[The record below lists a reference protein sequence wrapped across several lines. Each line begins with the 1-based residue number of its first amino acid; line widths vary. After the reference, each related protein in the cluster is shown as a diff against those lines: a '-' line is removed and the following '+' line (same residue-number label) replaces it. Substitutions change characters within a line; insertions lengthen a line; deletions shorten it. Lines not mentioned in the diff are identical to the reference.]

1 SLDRPAKGMKYDYQ
15 DAPPELLARALAIA
29 EVCATHGTTL
39 PAAAIAFPHTHPGVV
54 NVTLGMRTAEQV
66 ERNAEL
72 CHRPVPAGLWDD
84 LRAQGLIRP
93 DVPTLG
99 SRVA

>member
-1 SLDRPAKGMKYDYQ
+1 MKYDHQ
-15 DAPPELLARALAIA
+15 DAPFAVIIRAQAIA
-29 EVCATHGTTL
+29 DVCAAHGTTL
-39 PAAAIAFPHTHPGVV
+39 PAAAMAFPHTHPGVV

-72 CHRPVPAGLWDD
+72 HRRPVPAGLWDH
-84 LRAQGLIRP
+84 LRAESLIRS

-99 SRVA
+99 TRVA